1 MNSEGVLA
9 GVLILVVAVLLIVV
23 FGAFVLISGWVAT
36 YMGLTGVNW
45 WAGAIVT
52 FLLLTGI
59 VLMINRIGS
68 D

>member
-1 MNSEGVLA
+1 MNEENVLFA
-9 GVLILVVAVLLIVV
+9 LLVIIITILVVVV
-23 FGAFVLISGWVAT
+23 FGAFVIVSGALAT
-36 YMGLTGVNW
+36 YVGLSGVNW

-68 D
+68 K